1 MTTEERRKFST
12 LPGMHIPMALQID
25 EELKNLPEPQRT
37 DYQILIDER
46 ADELVHKVMSKYR
59 DKIWKEMSDARK
71 IYSEDMSNY
80 EREIEENFVSE
91 NEVFSDSQQQQPP
104 MGMGKI

>member
-1 MTTEERRKFST
+1 
-12 LPGMHIPMALQID
+12 MALQID

-71 IYSEDMSNY
+71 IYSEDMSNF